1 MKVMFYSPV
10 SLRLG
15 GGGEHY
21 ILELVKHLKK
31 YGVSSMIVSSK
42 LSVSETERISIQT
55 IKTTLDKVSAKY
67 VEFAFLPLTIASS
80 DSPIPLLSEIKKI
93 GQVARDCDL
102 IYFNNV
108 GAFQDL
114 LVYALKK
121 ICKKPVI
128 SGHHCPLYSMWGKT
142 HDLYVDTVGKSLL
155 RKFDACHTLNSYD
168 FRLLNWLGATNIY
181 LIPNGVDTEKF
192 KPENFEKRREKFKI
206 LFVGRLELHKGVDLL
221 CESIKTINY
230 NKILQNNMD
239 FTIAG
244 SGQLES
250 FVQKLA
256 NHHKNVAYLGY
267 LEGALP
273 KLYRDCD
280 LLVLP
285 SLRETSPLVLLE
297 AQASG
302 LPVIAFNCIGPR
314 DIMINGITGT
324 LIQKRDSR
332 MLTQEITDYYALWLN
347 NYEKYAQMRLAA
359 RENVVKRFAMD
370 IIVKRIY
377 NMFRETLKRNS

>member
-1 MKVMFYSPV
+1 MFYSPV